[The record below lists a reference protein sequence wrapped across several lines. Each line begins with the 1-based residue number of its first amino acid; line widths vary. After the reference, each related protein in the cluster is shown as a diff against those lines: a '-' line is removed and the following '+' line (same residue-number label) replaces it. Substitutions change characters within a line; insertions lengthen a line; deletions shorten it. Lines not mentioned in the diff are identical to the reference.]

1 MLHAWNETKGKRAA
15 HCSALAQ
22 EYFFPKEDTTSVAE
36 RQKKWVKSVE
46 PKTRHSRRGSAA
58 SNPGASSDGEA
69 GGPLA
74 PASAFAAATGAL
86 DPGPAASASSSPG
99 APQTRHPRA
108 ADAGPHAVA
117 AQLCVCSP
125 PFF

>member
-1 MLHAWNETKGKRAA
+1 MLRVWIETMGGRPA
-15 HCSALAQ
+15 HCCVRAQ
-22 EYFFPKEDTTSVAE
+22 DYFFPKEDTTSVTE

-86 DPGPAASASSSPG
+86 DPGTAASASSSPG
-99 APQTRHPRA
+99 APQTRHP
-108 ADAGPHAVA
+108 ADAVA
-117 AQLCVCSP
+117 LMLSQVICV
-125 PFF
+125 

>member
-1 MLHAWNETKGKRAA
+1 M
-15 HCSALAQ
+15 LAQ

-46 PKTRHSRRGSAA
+46 PRTRHSRRGSAA

-74 PASAFAAATGAL
+74 PASAFAAATG
-86 DPGPAASASSSPG
+86 GPDAAMAASASSSPG
-99 APQTRHPRA
+99 APPKAAIPGLQNAGPRA
-108 ADAGPHAVA
+108 VPAYG
-117 AQLCVCSP
+117 CV
-125 PFF
+125 